1 MNKTLAK
8 AHSYRS
14 ESTGLVV
21 VALMDWKE
29 TVITEMTKATPP
41 DIRNI
46 SQPIVIR
53 NAKFCSHLCMA

>member
-1 MNKTLAK
+1 MT
-8 AHSYRS
+8 HSYRS
-14 ESTGLVV
+14 ESTGLAV

-29 TVITEMTKATPP
+29 TVITEMAKATPP